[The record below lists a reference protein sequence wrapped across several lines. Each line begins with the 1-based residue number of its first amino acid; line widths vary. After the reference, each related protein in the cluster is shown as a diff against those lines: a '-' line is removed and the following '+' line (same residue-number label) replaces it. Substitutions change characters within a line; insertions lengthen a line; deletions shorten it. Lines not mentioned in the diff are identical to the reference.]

1 MIIFIKGNKSYPTYI
16 AISLC
21 YLEGIMKQDIYSAI
35 PMDRFG
41 INTVVLTRHKEL
53 IDIRE
58 VFMNDPDWAWC
69 EGKGKRFM
77 HQMLKKDLVAEDAYF
92 EANIDEAIDTNLWM
106 TA

>member
-1 MIIFIKGNKSYPTYI
+1 
-16 AISLC
+16 
-21 YLEGIMKQDIYSAI
+21 MKQDIYSAI